1 MTAPTLPETL
11 ARLAQLL
18 PGRVRAEMATD
29 ETETWVYRYEAR
41 RRGWRT
47 VWWGD
52 ERPDPHRPDSLE
64 PAWRGS
70 RLPRDAP
77 WRTHNLDPLEMALRE
92 ECEARGWPAE
102 LTLNPPGMGRP
113 HGAVIW
119 SGGWHSG
126 GMPSGPLH
134 FGKSDT
140 PAHALAL
147 ALVSALEGHTG

>member
-18 PGRVRAEMATD
+18 PDRVLLVATTHVIVRVYGRPAPLLFS
-29 ETETWVYRYEAR
+29 EA
-41 RRGWRT
+41 
-47 VWWGD
+47 
-52 ERPDPHRPDSLE
+52 
-64 PAWRGS
+64 
-70 RLPRDAP
+70 
-77 WRTHNLDPLEMALRE
+77 HNLDALEFALRE
-92 ECEARGWPAE
+92 ECAARGWPAQ

-147 ALVSALEGHTG
+147 ALVSALGGEGT

>member
-70 RLPRDAP
+70 RPPRDAP
-77 WRTHNLDPLEMALRE
+77 WRTHDLDALEMALRE
-92 ECEARGWPAE
+92 ECEARAWWWQVQSYDGGQWLAHVSSVRDE
-102 LTLNPPGMGRP
+102 PGGR
-113 HGAVIW
+113 I
-119 SGGWHSG
+119 STES
-126 GMPSGPLH
+126 
-134 FGKSDT
+134 

-147 ALVSALEGHTG
+147 AMISALGGEGA